1 MMIQVNHCMTPN
13 PLNETQT
20 DFIMETNSIM
30 LDDLSKGNTGD
41 EILQILD
48 NIASG
53 VSGSFSPMNREYMV
67 PLDFDTEKRN
77 H

>member
-1 MMIQVNHCMTPN
+1 
-13 PLNETQT
+13 
-20 DFIMETNSIM
+20 METNSIM
-30 LDDLSKGNTGD
+30 LDDLSKGDTGD

-67 PLDFDTEKRN
+67 PLHFDTEKRN